1 MVIPCPICG
10 KLTAI
15 YWPQFWVYRRGETYY
30 CSENCLVVDRT
41 RDIRLMN
48 QVARERRIRKGV
60 ESMGKHRLTLE
71 QKKKAVEI
79 AGQGGDHLAYLKKC
93 GAKNPSAAW
102 VYIKKTLMNKATKD
116 IMEIP
121 PIKAQ
126 EPAEEKAE
134 KPILAEVAEKVPEVE
149 GLKPKQPEAG
159 SGIRI
164 MTAQEHQAAHRSKE
178 RELMEEAGLLYPE
191 ATTPLFEGFYISKDI
206 KVTAIETDH
215 AKFSVTESGSIRA
228 DVKTGASVTMILLK
242 KEEWMQL
249 MDGLKTAM
257 KIFAGGK

>member
-10 KLTAI
+10 KMTAI

-30 CSENCLVVDRT
+30 CSENCLVVDQT

-48 QVARERRIRKGV
+48 QVARDRRLRKGV
-60 ESMGKHRLTLE
+60 EDMGKHRLTLE

-79 AGQGGDHLAYLKKC
+79 AGQGGNQLEYLKKC

-102 VYIKKTLMNKATKD
+102 VYIKKTLMDKA
-116 IMEIP
+116 P
-121 PIKAQ
+121 
-126 EPAEEKAE
+126 EKLEGVPAE

-149 GLKPKQPEAG
+149 GLKSKQPEDG

-164 MTAQEHQAAHRSKE
+164 MTAQEHKAAHRGKD
-178 RELMEEAGLLYPE
+178 RELMEEVGLLYPE
-191 ATTPLFEGFYISKDI
+191 APTPLFEGFYISKDI
-206 KVTAIETDH
+206 KVTAIETNH
-215 AKFSVTESGSIRA
+215 AKFSITESGSIRA
-228 DVKTGASVTMILLK
+228 DVKTGTSVTVILLK

-257 KIFAGGK
+257 NIFAGGK